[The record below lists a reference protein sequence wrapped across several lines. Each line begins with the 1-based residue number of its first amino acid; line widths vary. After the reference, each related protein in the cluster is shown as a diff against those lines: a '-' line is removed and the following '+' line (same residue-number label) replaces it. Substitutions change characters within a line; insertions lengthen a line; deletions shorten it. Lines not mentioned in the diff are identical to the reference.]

1 MFHNYKHDEKDP
13 TCKYSFEIH
22 DVDISFV
29 NGIRRVMLTDIPT
42 PGVIGEIEPTVEI
55 IKNIGGLHNEIIAHR
70 IGLIPICVS
79 EELYDS
85 IEDNDM
91 QIELNVKNNG
101 IKIMNVDSG
110 QIKGTMKGNEL
121 TNSQLSSLFPKN
133 KITDSH
139 VLITRLRSNE
149 ELHFK
154 ANIVKKTARYN
165 SAFSP
170 VSLANFFYIQN
181 ESNFKKD
188 MSILDKERTYHKNKF
203 GEATRVQFEIE
214 PINFNISAKF
224 LVNRCLDIL
233 IQKFKNISDNLFS
246 DNKNILISQCDELSN
261 TFQFVIMNEDDTI
274 GNILQSFIHNKYIRN
289 KSSFND
295 IICSYIGYICPHP
308 LKEELIIKLTLD
320 DQSDINKFI
329 MFMDSHCKIIIDELS
344 IIKNEWNKF
353 IDNK

>member
-154 ANIVKKTARYN
+154 ENIVKKTARYN

-233 IQKFKNISDNLFS
+233 IQKFKNISDKFKWNIITLKFLTDNFLKNRIDIYEYFTSKDIIQNDILNYSSGKFNKIDTLFGIKLIIR
-246 DNKNILISQCDELSN
+246 NELISN
-261 TFQFVIMNEDDTI
+261 YY
-274 GNILQSFIHNKYIRN
+274 NIKTLFLI
-289 KSSFND
+289 
-295 IICSYIGYICPHP
+295 
-308 LKEELIIKLTLD
+308 LKEDKSLLLDSKFSKKTTIKYVL
-320 DQSDINKFI
+320 KFI
-329 MFMDSHCKIIIDELS
+329 FK
-344 IIKNEWNKF
+344 
-353 IDNK
+353 